1 MGLSHMGNKTMDK
14 TCNYVYSPT
23 SNLFYPVAL
32 RADYEKA
39 SSWPGDPV
47 GASDEIY
54 FEYSGIPPEGKIRRS
69 DANGMP
75 CWIDAPSKSKEQ
87 LIAEAEK
94 ARQVLIAQ
102 ANDYMNSKQWP
113 GKAAIGRLRGNE
125 LAQYNLWLDYLD
137 ILDVMTISD
146 VDAISWPVP
155 PEY

>member
-1 MGLSHMGNKTMDK
+1 MDK
-14 TCNYVYSPT
+14 TFNYAYSPT

-39 SSWPGDPV
+39 SSWPADPLGV
-47 GASDEIY
+47 SDEIY

-69 DANGMP
+69 DINGMP
-75 CWIDAPSKSKEQ
+75 CWIDAPSKSKEE

-94 ARQVLIAQ
+94 VRQVLIAQ

-137 ILDVMTISD
+137 ILDAMTISG
-146 VDAISWPVP
+146 VEAISWPVP

>member
-1 MGLSHMGNKTMDK
+1 MDK
-14 TCNYVYSPT
+14 TCNYAYSPT

-39 SSWPGDPV
+39 SSWPADPV
-47 GASDEIY
+47 GISDEIY

-94 ARQVLIAQ
+94 VRQVLIAQ

-125 LAQYNLWLDYLD
+125 MAQYNLWLDYHDALEAVDTSSTSD
-137 ILDVMTISD
+137 IN
-146 VDAISWPVP
+146 WPVP
-155 PEY
+155 PEA

>member
-1 MGLSHMGNKTMDK
+1 MDK
-14 TCNYVYSPT
+14 TCNYAYSPT

-47 GASDEIY
+47 GVSDEIY

-69 DANGMP
+69 DANGIP
-75 CWIDAPSKSKEQ
+75 FWIDAPSKSKED

-94 ARQVLIAQ
+94 FRQVLIAQ

-113 GKAAIGRLRGNE
+113 GKAAIGRLKGDE

-146 VDAISWPVP
+146 VDAISWPAP

>member
-1 MGLSHMGNKTMDK
+1 MDK
-14 TCNYVYSPT
+14 TFNYAYSPT

-32 RADYEKA
+32 RADYEKV
-39 SSWPGDPV
+39 SSWPADPLGV
-47 GASDEIY
+47 SDEIY

-69 DANGMP
+69 DTNGMP
-75 CWIDAPSKSKEQ
+75 CWIDAPSKSKEE

-94 ARQVLIAQ
+94 VRQVLIAQ

-137 ILDVMTISD
+137 VLDAMTISG
-146 VDAISWPVP
+146 VEAISWPVP